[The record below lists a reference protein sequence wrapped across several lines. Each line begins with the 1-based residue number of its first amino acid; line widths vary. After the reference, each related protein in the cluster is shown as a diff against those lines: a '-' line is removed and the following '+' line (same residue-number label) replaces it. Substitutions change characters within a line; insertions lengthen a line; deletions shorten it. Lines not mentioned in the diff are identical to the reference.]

1 MPIVKQLI
9 TIKGL
14 LLKDYVNATK
24 IQVPIDE
31 YSTDNYPELDYA
43 ILDTIELINPEFTE
57 VSLRNY
63 IVQAKTIFML
73 TSKNLKE
80 ASWEHIT
87 RYKEIVSYCKQNKI
101 PFIMV
106 TNSNRMEIDAF
117 RKANKFDIPIFLNDE
132 TELKAIARSNP
143 SLMVLKNGIV
153 KGKYPT
159 NSTPSVE
166 WLKKNCLQK

>member
-1 MPIVKQLI
+1 
-9 TIKGL
+9 
-14 LLKDYVNATK
+14 
-24 IQVPIDE
+24 
-31 YSTDNYPELDYA
+31 
-43 ILDTIELINPEFTE
+43 
-57 VSLRNY
+57 
-63 IVQAKTIFML
+63 ML

-80 ASWEHIT
+80 ASWEHII

-106 TNSNRMEIDAF
+106 TNSNRSDIDAF
-117 RKANKFDIPIFLNDE
+117 RKKNQFDVPIFLNDE

-143 SLMVLKNGIV
+143 SLMVLQKGIV